1 MAIDRD
7 ALITQHDPILTE
19 RLARLAE
26 THIELADGRIYR
38 PPDRDEALEVLDK
51 LVLAAAKHIDNCRFR
66 TVVVPASGGADS
78 TFLLWILRHA
88 VDHLNASKGKD
99 VKVIAFTL
107 PCTLQSD
114 AVYLDD
120 MGLWSCELYADDY
133 TSVNVG
139 PAHAFLSDTLF
150 NLDTIQMKG
159 SGQSLS
165 QLVEARYPD
174 YPAREARVDRGNIA
188 ARLRMIFAYGI
199 AKRLGG
205 AQCSTDNLSEGYTG
219 FWTLCG
225 DEGTFKYIQGVLKGL
240 EEPILMAAAGIPS
253 PFIVQVETDGLGVAE
268 GDVSQ
273 LYGPLFDVDNPQT
286 YYDVDTVIVNDLGG
300 AAYPDPLFP
309 DLHAAD
315 HPVVAWNRRT
325 EFKRHVF
332 CLGRGDLGLTKIPGL
347 PFAV

>member
-7 ALITQHDPILTE
+7 ALITQHDPILTA

-26 THIELADGRIYR
+26 THIPLADGRIYR
-38 PPDRDEALEVLDK
+38 PPDRDEALETLDS
-51 LVLAAAKHIDNCRFR
+51 LVLAAATHIDNCQFR

-88 VDHLNASKGKD
+88 VDHLNATRNKD
-99 VKVIAFTL
+99 VKVIGFTL
-107 PCTLQSD
+107 PCTLQGD
-114 AVYLDD
+114 AEYLDD

-139 PAHAFLSDTLF
+139 PAHAFVSDSLF
-150 NLDTIQMKG
+150 NLDAIHMKG
-159 SGQSLS
+159 SGQPLS
-165 QLVEARYPD
+165 ELVEAVNPNYPS
-174 YPAREARVDRGNIA
+174 REVRVDRGNTA

-240 EEPILMAAAGIPS
+240 EEPVLMAAAGIPS
-253 PFIVQVETDGLGVAE
+253 PFIVQLETDGLGVAD

-273 LYGPLFDVDNPQT
+273 LYGSLFDSENPQT

-300 AAYPDPLFP
+300 AEYPDPRFP
-309 DLHAAD
+309 DIRAED
-315 HPVVAWNRRT
+315 HPVVRWNRRT
-325 EFKRHVF
+325 EFKRSVF
-332 CLGRGDLGLTKIPGL
+332 CLGRGDLGLIKIPGL
-347 PFAV
+347 PFAI